1 MVNIVERIYEL
12 MQLKGWTCY
21 ELGKQTGISTN
32 AIYDWKKKGAT
43 PSLETVCLICE
54 AMDITLSQFFCGTEN
69 MDLSDE
75 EKKLLDNWL
84 TMSDREKKSV
94 FDMIETFK
102 TLKRNG

>member
-1 MVNIVERIYEL
+1 
-12 MQLKGWTCY
+12 
-21 ELGKQTGISTN
+21 
-32 AIYDWKKKGAT
+32 
-43 PSLETVCLICE
+43 
-54 AMDITLSQFFCGTEN
+54 MDITLSRFFCGAEN

-84 TMSDREKKSV
+84 TMSDLEKKSV